1 MSSSEPCKIL
11 FRLQIISFP
20 FQKDIFQDITQCKDA
35 YQAIILI
42 DDNKPM
48 NSGLPNRI
56 KDSIQAVI
64 DGTGVYSWEILR
76 PCLAYDE
83 LKEHKYDSR
92 RSVFGALRPR

>member
-1 MSSSEPCKIL
+1 
-11 FRLQIISFP
+11 
-20 FQKDIFQDITQCKDA
+20 
-35 YQAIILI
+35 
-42 DDNKPM
+42 M

-64 DGTGVYSWEILR
+64 DGTGIYSWEILR

-83 LKEHKYDSR
+83 LKEQMYDSR